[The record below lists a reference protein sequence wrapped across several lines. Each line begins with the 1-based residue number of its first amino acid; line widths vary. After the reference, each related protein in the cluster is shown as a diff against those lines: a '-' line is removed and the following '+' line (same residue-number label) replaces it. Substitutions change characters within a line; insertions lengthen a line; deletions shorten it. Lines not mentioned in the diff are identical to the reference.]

1 MEQVLVAGEK
11 RLKDDIEKKLQKKIE
26 FDPNKMI
33 SVKDFIKERKEQS
46 DWKHKN
52 QTTGKVATG
61 VTSTVMDA
69 VTSEQTRTLTD
80 AEMYDN
86 IFYEIKSKAMK
97 TYIQIGKD
105 FYSKIQIPIE
115 VC

>member
-1 MEQVLVAGEK
+1 
-11 RLKDDIEKKLQKKIE
+11 
-26 FDPNKMI
+26 MI

-97 TYIQIGKD
+97 TYIQIDTNRGVLNAEL
-105 FYSKIQIPIE
+105 FSHRACRTVYSFLDLIYEKKFDNLAFHR
-115 VC
+115 